1 MTEIIFCGTPRVR
14 SRESYALVRSLKHT
28 PEYLLRSSFLPCQLL
43 YSTNHEHHI
52 GGRTVPSET
61 TLFRQD
67 THALA
72 LLPEAVNDYIQ
83 QYLTGV
89 RYKRDASVVAA
100 LCPILLFVEYN
111 DDGIFP
117 LLRPPPSANTDD
129 DIEQS
134 PSQSGVIVELGL
146 EQLNGD
152 SVRSGSLS
160 IR

>member
-1 MTEIIFCGTPRVR
+1 MTELIFCGTPMVW
-14 SRESYALVRSLKHT
+14 SRESCALVRSLKHT

-43 YSTNHEHHI
+43 KSTNHEHHI

-61 TLFRQD
+61 TLFRQE
-67 THALA
+67 THAHA
-72 LLPEAVNDYIQ
+72 LLSEAVSDYIQ

-111 DDGIFP
+111 DDGIFS

-129 DIEQS
+129 DIQQS
-134 PSQSGVIVELGL
+134 PSQGGVIVELDL

-152 SVRSGSLS
+152 SVRSESLS